1 MTTGI
6 LTYNIP
12 VMFNNNERYKMKDQ
26 TTEKL
31 LDVIN
36 DLISLVKK
44 NTDNI
49 NKLAHEIARLK
60 EVKNERAI

>member
-1 MTTGI
+1 
-6 LTYNIP
+6 
-12 VMFNNNERYKMKDQ
+12 MFNNNERYKMKDQ